1 MLVGLFA
8 ALGGA
13 VVFGVAA
20 IAQAVASR
28 RIPTGGVSLALAV
41 GLLRQPVFSLAVVL
55 NLVGFLLHLVALRLL
70 PLFLAQAGISASLA
84 VTALL
89 AVAYFKDR
97 LGALER
103 VAVGAVCVGLAVLSA
118 AAGAAGAAQSNGPMT
133 VGLLVGAGL
142 IAVLG
147 LLASRQ
153 DGTPAAIALGFL
165 AGLGF
170 AGSSIA
176 TRLIPDLSVDGV
188 LGTPASYA
196 LPLCGVL
203 AFFLYSLGLQRGGVT
218 AVTTPLIVMQTLT
231 PAVVGVVALGDSVRD
246 SWLPAA
252 VLGLLVTGAGA
263 IVLGRFDDVRE
274 PTDEPTAGDPATS

>member
-1 MLVGLFA
+1 MSLGLLA
-8 ALGGA
+8 ALAGA

-28 RIPTGGVSLALAV
+28 TIPTGGLSGALV
-41 GLLRQPVFSLAVVL
+41 LGLLRQPVFIAAVAL
-55 NLVGFLLHLVALRLL
+55 NLVGFVLHLVALRLL

-84 VTALL
+84 VTVLL
-89 AVAYFKDR
+89 AVWYFGDR
-97 LGALER
+97 LGTLER
-103 VAVGAVCVGLAVLSA
+103 VAVGAVCVGLAVLSGA
-118 AAGAAGAAQSNGPMT
+118 AGDAGAAVTSTPMT
-133 VGLLVGAGL
+133 VALFVGAGV
-142 IAVLG
+142 IAVVG
-147 LLASRQ
+147 LLMGRRR
-153 DGTPAAIALGFL
+153 GTAAAFTLGFL

-176 TRLIPDLSVDGV
+176 TRLVPDLSLAGV
-188 LGTPASYA
+188 LSTPASYA
-196 LPLCGVL
+196 LPICGVL

-218 AVTTPLIVMQTLT
+218 AVTTPMIVMQTLA
-231 PAVVGVVALGDSVRD
+231 PAAVGVLALGDSVRE

-274 PTDEPTAGDPATS
+274 PPAG